1 MDLENA
7 NQVERAAFARARA
20 FPRDPHEDGLE
31 LAGHTFAVCEQLR
44 EAISHISAL
53 TKQVEEAREAL
64 KPFAERG
71 RAEFTTGDYH
81 NPDPAPES
89 QIFGSELF
97 LTVGDLRRATLVHA
111 LLSSGSAAK
120 DDAQGDEP

>member
-1 MDLENA
+1 MTDYADLEKRLRDTGA
-7 NQVERAAFARARA
+7 TLMWQASAAMF
-20 FPRDPHEDGLE
+20 
-31 LAGHTFAVCEQLR
+31 T
-44 EAISHISAL
+44 EAAAAIAAL

-64 KPFAERG
+64 RPFAERG

-111 LLSSGSAAK
+111 RLSRAPPER
-120 DDAQGDEP
+120 DDA